1 VTGPPTGA
9 NPAAAPA
16 TGALATD
23 RETAPRRAARGW
35 RQHWRAHLMT
45 VVVLL
50 AVWLALWGSA
60 SLPLVAAGLLLAVL
74 VLVLFPLPPIEFSFG
89 LHPWRAAVLAGRFAL
104 DVAAA
109 SAQVAYLAFRRRPP
123 ATDIVTVVL
132 ASDSD
137 LIQHLTALAVSLVP
151 GSLIVDAD
159 PDERTLTIHVLYPSP
174 RPPERFTAEVL
185 AQEARIRAAL
195 GGGED
200 ARGAPD
206 PAPDRAEEAGPS

>member
-1 VTGPPTGA
+1 MLDDAGA
-9 NPAAAPA
+9 GGGSPGLSRPV
-16 TGALATD
+16 
-23 RETAPRRAARGW
+23 RGW
-35 RQHWRAHLMT
+35 RVHWRAHLIT
-45 VVVLL
+45 VGALL
-50 AVWLALWGSA
+50 LVWLALWGRISV
-60 SLPLVAAGLLLAVL
+60 PLVVVGLALSVL
-74 VLVLFPLPPIEFSFG
+74 VLVLFPLPPIRFDFG
-89 LHPWRAAVLAGRFAL
+89 LHPWRATLLLVRFAA
-104 DVAAA
+104 DVIAA
-109 SAQVAYLAFRRRPP
+109 SIQVAYLAFRPRPP
-123 ATDIVTVVL
+123 ATDIVTVSL

-195 GGGED
+195 GGGGD